1 MRFRCYK
8 YVQFVNIII
17 KMNILRIVCLNKSY
31 LYINIFTYFYPVIL
45 VKLMCVY
52 FAYILCFRITLFHLN
67 TVIGVLF
74 LGIFVKKHSIACK
87 FIYLCVFIVHVFCVF
102 FSSLTFP

>member
-1 MRFRCYK
+1 
-8 YVQFVNIII
+8 
-17 KMNILRIVCLNKSY
+17 
-31 LYINIFTYFYPVIL
+31 
-45 VKLMCVY
+45 MCVY

-87 FIYLCVFIVHVFCVF
+87 FIYLCVCLLYMYFVF
-102 FSSLTFP
+102 FFFINLSIMIILLVTYKIFTIKLNTTELKKAKCDYAIQTRTFCT